1 MANSNGERLRKE
13 WNEKD
18 ELIRPLLKRGKK
30 IYKRC
35 LSCHKLEPDKHG
47 TGPSLAGV
55 SKEEDRRALIDYLLD
70 K

>member
-1 MANSNGERLRKE
+1 MAKSNSERLRKE

-18 ELIRPLLKRGKK
+18 ELIRRLLKRGKLAC
-30 IYKRC
+30 KRC

-55 SKEEDRRALIDYLLD
+55 SKEEDRRALIDYLLET
-70 K
+70 